1 VSDADRRETAEA
13 GINAAAAGMPD
24 ERLGTE
30 EVARRLGVKR
40 ETVYAYVS
48 RGLLERH
55 PASGPHDSRFDP
67 AEVERLV
74 ARARRPDRS
83 SALEVVVETE
93 LTLLDPAGR
102 LSYRGRDAIELARFR
117 SFEEVVSLL
126 WDGAPAAPWV
136 LDDERAEAVAAVNDA
151 LGPEAPDAERIA
163 AVVATLAARDP
174 SRDDRNPDS
183 VRRAG
188 AEVFAGILT
197 ALDRGR
203 PALTTT
209 ERGRPALSIG
219 SLRSTAAARGERRS
233 TAGVAERL
241 WVALADSDAK
251 PRAEEVAGLN
261 AALVLL
267 ADHELAASTFA
278 ARVAA
283 SAWAGPYRVILAGLG
298 PLGGSLHGG
307 AGLAVEALLDEVTA
321 GADPGAALDA
331 LIAAGPVPGF
341 GHRVY
346 RDRDPRADHL
356 LARLGRDPATA
367 ALLAAAETRGLPAPN
382 VDFALGAGQGAR
394 VASRIVGDDLR
405 RGADRGDRRARARGV
420 RAPAAV
426 SAARLLRRSDAAGS
440 IRAGGLNADQ
450 AAGLGD
456 RRGIVLAE
464 QREQRGPA
472 FEGVDRLAQQR
483 RAALGFAPVDEA
495 ERRPEAQL
503 ERLRRKFPRLD
514 VPGRGAVHVPG
525 GDEVVA
531 FARDLVGS
539 VHRDQPAQLDQ
550 RLGVILDPHLDHPFP
565 GLAARGDDEDRRR
578 LAPAQVAA
586 RRLARVERLE

>member
-13 GINAAAAGMPD
+13 GINAAAAGMAD

-67 AEVERLV
+67 AEVERLAV
-74 ARARRPDRS
+74 RARRPDRS

-117 SFEEVVSLL
+117 SFEEVVALL
-126 WDGAPAAPWV
+126 WDGAPTAPWE
-136 LDDERAEAVAAVNDA
+136 LDDERAAAVAAVGDA

-163 AVVATLAARDP
+163 GVVATLAARDP
-174 SRDDRNPDS
+174 LRDDRTPDS

-188 AEVFAGILT
+188 SDVFAGILVE
-197 ALDRGR
+197 LSCRME
-203 PALTTT
+203 T
-209 ERGRPALSIG
+209 EKLHTPS
-219 SLRSTAAARGERRS
+219 
-233 TAGVAERL
+233 AGFAERL
-241 WVALADSDAK
+241 WIALATDDVK
-251 PRAEEVAGLN
+251 PRAEQVAALN
-261 AALVLL
+261 AALILL

-307 AGLAVEALLDEVTA
+307 AGLAVEALLDEVAA
-321 GADPGAALDA
+321 GADPGATLDA
-331 LIAAGPVPGF
+331 LIVAGPVPGF

-382 VDFALGAGQGAR
+382 VDFALAALVKAHGLRAGSSATIFTVAR
-394 VASRIVGDDLR
+394 IAGIVAHALEEYEHRLRFRPRASYVGPTPP
-405 RGADRGDRRARARGV
+405 APS
-420 RAPAAV
+420 APA
-426 SAARLLRRSDAAGS
+426 G
-440 IRAGGLNADQ
+440 
-450 AAGLGD
+450 
-456 RRGIVLAE
+456 
-464 QREQRGPA
+464 
-472 FEGVDRLAQQR
+472 
-483 RAALGFAPVDEA
+483 
-495 ERRPEAQL
+495 
-503 ERLRRKFPRLD
+503 
-514 VPGRGAVHVPG
+514 
-525 GDEVVA
+525 
-531 FARDLVGS
+531 
-539 VHRDQPAQLDQ
+539 
-550 RLGVILDPHLDHPFP
+550 
-565 GLAARGDDEDRRR
+565 
-578 LAPAQVAA
+578 
-586 RRLARVERLE
+586 